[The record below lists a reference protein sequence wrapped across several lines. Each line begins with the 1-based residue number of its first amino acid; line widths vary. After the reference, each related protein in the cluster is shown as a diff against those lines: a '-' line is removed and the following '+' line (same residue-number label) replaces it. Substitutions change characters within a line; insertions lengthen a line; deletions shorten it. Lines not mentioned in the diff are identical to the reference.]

1 MMVRIGNVLFH
12 YRNVLFP
19 VVYALLVFNSQPVLA
34 SYWLAAILGFLV
46 ALSGQLLRAVTI
58 GLEYI
63 IRGGRNRQVYAE
75 KLVQGGLFAHC
86 RNPLYVGNFLIL
98 LGVGIASN
106 SVLFLSVGVP
116 FFLFAYWA
124 IIAAEENYLRNTFGQ
139 EFDDYC
145 ARVNRLLPNLSGL
158 AQTLS
163 RMRFN
168 WRRLITK
175 EYGSAYYWLVGIILV
190 MLKNIWLNGDY
201 RHSGSVETTLWLSL
215 VLVTVGYAVARLM
228 KKRGV
233 LRDAPNPVL

>member
-1 MMVRIGNVLFH
+1 
-12 YRNVLFP
+12 
-19 VVYALLVFNSQPVLA
+19 
-34 SYWLAAILGFLV
+34 
-46 ALSGQLLRAVTI
+46 
-58 GLEYI
+58 
-63 IRGGRNRQVYAE
+63 
-75 KLVQGGLFAHC
+75 
-86 RNPLYVGNFLIL
+86 VGNFLIL

-106 SVLFLSVGVP
+106 SVLFLSMGVP

-190 MLKNIWLNGDY
+190 TLKNIWLNGDY
-201 RHSGSVETTLWLSL
+201 RHGGSVETALWLSL
-215 VLVTVGYAVARLM
+215 VLVTVSYTVARFM
-228 KKRGV
+228 KKRGL
-233 LRDAPNPVL
+233 LRDVPDPVL